1 MGKNLVIYGIGRFA
15 EYTAYLFENDSN
27 YDVKGFCLE
36 KAYLKDLDKSEIKI
50 DTPIQ
55 VFEELEKT
63 FRDNFSVFIAVGNN
77 QVRSRLFSRAKELGY
92 HLASYVSTKAIFWD
106 DLSIKENTFIGEG
119 SIIQP
124 LVEIG
129 ENSFIIGG
137 RIGHHSIIGKHILL
151 SGSTIGGNTK
161 VGNLSFLGLNS
172 AVSQNVVIAD
182 ENIIGMNTTIE
193 RDTSPYSVYTQKGT
207 TLRKVDSRK
216 IANRTL
222 S

>member
-1 MGKNLVIYGIGRFA
+1 MGKNLIIYGIGRFA
-15 EYTAYLFENDSN
+15 EFAAYLFENDSN
-27 YDVKGFCLE
+27 YDVKGICLE
-36 KAYLKDLDKSEIKI
+36 KAYLKDLDKSEIKM
-50 DTPIQ
+50 DTSIQ

-63 FRDNFSVFIAVGNN
+63 FGNNFSVFIAVGNN

-137 RIGHHSIIGKHILL
+137 RIGHHSIIGKHILI

-172 AVSQNVVIAD
+172 AVSHNVIIAE

-193 RDTSPYSVYTQKGT
+193 KDTRPYSVYTQKGT
-207 TLRKVDSRK
+207 TLRKIDSRK
-216 IANRTL
+216 ISNRTL